1 MCLLIKL
8 DGEWPSDAILEAGV
22 AQNRDGIGIAFPD
35 GDKVQY
41 HKGITMEQLMSYKE
55 QGVTKGLIHFRMTS
69 IGPTI
74 PQLCHPFPISKKT
87 GNNLSGRVEQVLAH
101 NGHWAKWE
109 DWVWDNLKHA
119 PMPRG
124 AMSDTRAIAWLT
136 GIHGMGFLRMLNE
149 KIVVVTPTYTY
160 QFGRGWVTQPKD
172 QGYQLSYDPMKRGST
187 VTTYYQNG
195 TSQTTYTHPKGT
207 SKTLGKWQDEYD
219 DDAEGGYESIYGIRG
234 GYTSSNPY
242 VDRWQQQKA
251 EREKAWETGKAAF
264 EAKNN
269 KAAIPSIKPE
279 TTSLTGETTA
289 TLIEMANKGAEKL
302 QAEITVTNHQ
312 SLEEFEKTI
321 EAHDKVVAEY
331 IETNNLSTHWTEEE
345 IAKIASID
353 TLTIVDTE
361 DEAMS
366 FSPETSETYAG

>member
-1 MCLLIKL
+1 MCLLIQL
-8 DGEWPSDAILEAGV
+8 DGEWPSDEILAAGA

-149 KIVVVTPTYTY
+149 KIVVVTPTYIY
-160 QFGRGWVTQPKD
+160 QFGKGWAFKPKD
-172 QGYQLSYDPMKRGST
+172 QGYYLSYDPLKRGT
-187 VTTYYQNG
+187 VTTYYPNG
-195 TSQTTYTHPKGT
+195 GSTTTYTHAPKGGG
-207 SKTLGKWQDEYD
+207 KTLGKWQDEYD
-219 DDAEGGYESIYGIRG
+219 DEYESIYGNPPKAGTIG
-234 GYTSSNPY
+234 FTPNNPY
-242 VDRWQQQKA
+242 MDKWQKQKA
-251 EREKAWETGKAAF
+251 EREKQWESGKS
-264 EAKNN
+264 
-269 KAAIPSIKPE
+269 AIPAVTPEKPLLGE
-279 TTSLTGETTA
+279 NKTS
-289 TLIEMANKGAEKL
+289 LIEMAAEGEQKL
-302 QAEITVTNHQ
+302 TITNHQ
-312 SLEEFEKTI
+312 SLQEFEKTI
-321 EAHDKVVAEY
+321 EAHEKAVAEY
-331 IETNNLSTHWTEEE
+331 IDSQDR
-345 IAKIASID
+345 SRD
-353 TLTIVDTE
+353 
-361 DEAMS
+361 
-366 FSPETSETYAG
+366 